1 MKTKEEKLHS
11 LVLSVTCLAYRLEDL
26 NDLHLANSICIVLD
40 ELAQV
45 TDDEYDRESLKYL
58 SDRIFKSLKKQG
70 LYDDIR
76 IK

>member
-11 LVLSVTCLAYRLEDL
+11 LVISVKCLAYRLEDL
-26 NDLHLANSICIVLD
+26 NDLPLANSICIILD

-45 TDDEYDRESLKYL
+45 TDNEYDRESLRYL
-58 SDRIFKSLKKQG
+58 SDRIFKSLKEQG